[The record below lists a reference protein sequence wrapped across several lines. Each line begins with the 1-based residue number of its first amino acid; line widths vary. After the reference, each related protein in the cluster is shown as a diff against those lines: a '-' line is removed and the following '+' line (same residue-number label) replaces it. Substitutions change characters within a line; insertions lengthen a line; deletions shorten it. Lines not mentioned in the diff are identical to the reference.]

1 MERRISVR
9 TEKQIRE
16 DVLKEPI
23 GDIIAHLHEDL
34 ELADN
39 MRDSLK
45 MFEFANYINT
55 INQVIDLFVAVDME
69 IEQENS

>member
-1 MERRISVR
+1 MR
-9 TEKQIRE
+9 TKKQIRE

-23 GDIIAHLHEDL
+23 GDIIAYLHEDL
-34 ELADN
+34 ALADS

-55 INQVIDLFVAVDME
+55 INQVIDLLVAVDIE
-69 IEQENS
+69 IEQESN

>member
-1 MERRISVR
+1 MR
-9 TEKQIRE
+9 TKKQIRE

-23 GDIIAHLHEDL
+23 GDIIAYLHEDL
-34 ELADN
+34 ALADS

-55 INQVIDLFVAVDME
+55 INQVIDLFVAVDIE
-69 IEQENS
+69 IEQESN

>member
-1 MERRISVR
+1 MR

-16 DVLKEPI
+16 DVLKEPV
-23 GDIIAHLHEDL
+23 GDIIAYLHEDL
-34 ELADN
+34 ALADS

-45 MFEFANYINT
+45 MFEFANYINV
-55 INQVIDLFVAVDME
+55 INQVIDLFVTVDME